1 MSFIVPGSL
10 IAAALPVAGRSL
22 TASGR
27 IIRMTGPS
35 GPGSESYIVP
45 QVHMSVCPHAVQH
58 IRFAHETR
66 NELCFGLRIDCFGRS
81 LLHYSAHIHHRHP
94 VGQGQSFRLIMGDEY
109 ESSANVAMN
118 TSQLLL
124 HDLAELVP
132 IVNQIRTY

>member
-1 MSFIVPGSL
+1 MSFIVPG
-10 IAAALPVAGRSL
+10 AYRRSATRCRQEL
-22 TASGR
+22 DRLRTNHQDDWT
-27 IIRMTGPS
+27 IGPRVGEFNRS
-35 GPGSESYIVP
+35 

-66 NELCFGLRIDCFGRS
+66 NESCFGLRIDCFGRS